1 MKKIVF
7 FDADGTILDIKKGV
21 PDSAKEAVKKL
32 VENGHDAFLCTGRA
46 FSFVPDEVKRM
57 AFTGMIA
64 NCGAYIEYQGKVLL
78 DKEMT
83 PEEARLSVGILRS
96 CGLIPV
102 MEGTHFMY
110 YDKEE
115 YTNEVDW
122 FAELITEQLEEKWKP
137 IKGNEESMH
146 IAKIS
151 AKIRPGCAEQR
162 AYEELSPYYDYVRHE
177 EGMAGGTIEFVK
189 KGFSKGFAIA
199 LVCGVLGYEKEDTV
213 CFGDSNNDISMFE
226 VTGTGVAMGNASPE
240 IMRRAV
246 FVTEDMFHDGIYL
259 GLERLEL
266 I

>member
-7 FDADGTILDIKKGV
+7 FDADGTILDIRKGV
-21 PDSAKEAVKKL
+21 PESAKEAVRRL

-46 FSFVPDEVKRM
+46 FSFVPDEVKNM

-64 NCGAYIEYQGKVLL
+64 NCGAYIEYRKKVLL

-83 PEEARLSVGILRS
+83 PEEARLSVKILLN
-96 CGLIPV
+96 CGMIPV

-115 YTNEVDW
+115 YTKDVDW
-122 FAELITEQLEEKWKP
+122 FAELITKQLGERWKP
-137 IKGNEESMH
+137 IKGNENAMH

-151 AKIRPGCAEQR
+151 AKTRPGCAEQR
-162 AYEELSPYYDYVRHE
+162 AYEELSPYYDYVKHE

-199 LVCGVLGYEKEDTV
+199 LVCGVLGYGKEDTV
-213 CFGDSNNDISMFE
+213 CFGDSNNDISMFD
-226 VTGTGVAMGNASPE
+226 VTDTCVAMGNASPM
-240 IMRRAV
+240 IIKRAAL
-246 FVTEDMFHDGIYL
+246 VTEDMFHDGIYL
-259 GLERLEL
+259 GLERLGL

>member
-7 FDADGTILDIKKGV
+7 FDADGTILDIERGV
-21 PDSAKEAVKKL
+21 PDSAKEAVRKL
-32 VENGHDAFLCTGRA
+32 TENGHEAFLCTGRA
-46 FSFVPDEVKRM
+46 FSFVPEEVKQM

-83 PEEARLSVGILRS
+83 TKEAELSAKILRR

-110 YDKEE
+110 YDKDE

-122 FAELITEQLEEKWKP
+122 FAELITEQLGERWKP
-137 IKGNEESMH
+137 IRGNEDRMH

-151 AKIRPGCAEQR
+151 AKIRPGCAEKR
-162 AYEELSPYYDYVRHE
+162 ALEELSPYYDYVKHE

-199 LVCGVLGYEKEDTV
+199 LICGILGYEKENTV
-213 CFGDSNNDISMFE
+213 CFGDSNNDMSMFE

-240 IMRRAV
+240 ILRRAAL
-246 FVTEDMFHDGIYL
+246 VTEDMFHDGIYL
-259 GLERLEL
+259 GLEMLGL